1 MGLFRRPPA
10 EVVRLIP
17 PGERALAWASTQPG
31 AAVAATDERLVSEEP
46 QLDLPW
52 VRVLGAAWGDPVL
65 ELSVLPVASGT
76 VRRDEISVI
85 RLTMVDAGVL
95 PQVVRERI
103 MQSMLTQQQV
113 KVRGNLGVRFF
124 ARRDP
129 ATDEVGWQRVADAGL
144 DPADP
149 AVARAIGIAQEELS
163 AVYGV

>member
-10 EVVRLIP
+10 EVVQLLPR
-17 PGERALAWASTQPG
+17 GERALAWAATKPD
-31 AAVAATDERLVSEEP
+31 AWVAATDERLVGQDP

-52 VRVLGAAWGDPVL
+52 VRVLGAAWDDPVL

-76 VRRDEISVI
+76 VSRDEVSVV
-85 RLTMVDAGVL
+85 RLTMADAGVL

-103 MQSMLTQQQV
+103 MQSMLTQQHV
-113 KVRGNLGVRFF
+113 KVRGSLGVRFF

-129 ATDEVGWQRVADAGL
+129 ATDEVGWQRVVDTGL